1 MNRILL
7 VLGYAGVC
15 VAGVLSL
22 AAALEKDPPCGL
34 DNGCARVAADETSRL
49 LFGIPNAYFGFVA
62 YLVLAIFATY
72 REIVG
77 FDGPKPRLTM
87 NLGYAFAA
95 LGTIASIILTVISIM
110 KIHATCKWC
119 LASATIMTLTLFT
132 YMLLTIKSEKAP
144 KAPARGALSMLLI
157 VGMPVL
163 SLGGIAVAAR
173 NFTIVHTSV
182 KTLDPQV
189 VADMV
194 GGGPAGGT
202 PAGPDIHMKNPD
214 GVVTLVEFG
223 DLDCP
228 TCKHLYPQIE
238 QMVDNSHGRIRFIF
252 HHFPLYKKP
261 DHPGALVGAAV
272 SEIAAETGKFW
283 EYLDTVYG
291 NGDADPAAP
300 PPGPDDMLNFGQH
313 IGLDRAM
320 LEKRVRNLD
329 DPAVARVTRDLNL
342 CDKYAIGHTPEF
354 LIWAGNQNYTQC
366 SGNEVFG
373 ALKDPKF
380 AKLLKGP

>member
-189 VADMV
+189 VAAFV
-194 GGGPAGGT
+194 
-202 PAGPDIHMKNPD
+202 
-214 GVVTLVEFG
+214 
-223 DLDCP
+223 
-228 TCKHLYPQIE
+228 
-238 QMVDNSHGRIRFIF
+238 
-252 HHFPLYKKP
+252 
-261 DHPGALVGAAV
+261 
-272 SEIAAETGKFW
+272 
-283 EYLDTVYG
+283 
-291 NGDADPAAP
+291 
-300 PPGPDDMLNFGQH
+300 
-313 IGLDRAM
+313 
-320 LEKRVRNLD
+320 RVR
-329 DPAVARVTRDLNL
+329 
-342 CDKYAIGHTPEF
+342 E
-354 LIWAGNQNYTQC
+354 Q
-366 SGNEVFG
+366 E
-373 ALKDPKF
+373 
-380 AKLLKGP
+380 LLSMQPVERRLAS